1 MDVLITGST
10 GMVGKSVL
18 YECIEDDRINKI
30 YLINRSANGI
40 KNLKISELIIKDFL
54 SIKNI
59 KSKIKKLAKIR
70 KNGWGQK
77 PVCE

>member
-18 YECIEDDRINKI
+18 YECIKDDRVNKI

-54 SIKNI
+54 SIKNTII
-59 KSKIKKLAKIR
+59 K
-70 KNGWGQK
+70 
-77 PVCE
+77 